1 MIQIRHY
8 AASGTLAK
16 TIALTYDN
24 VGNLKTYNDGITS
37 AAYDYDDVYRKT
49 QETVNYGAFSLTTS
63 YAYNKNGTKKSF
75 TYPGGVTIDYT
86 YDGNNQ
92 PLGMNIP
99 GAGYLTYNTYRWN
112 RPTAITLPGGGTK
125 QYDYDPLMRTKTIAG
140 NNPSQNPILS
150 YQYGYDKMDNIT
162 QKNTEHGN
170 YGYGYDEL
178 YRLIQAAN
186 AAQGDEAY
194 TYDQVGNR
202 LTSTAASD
210 WTYNQNNEFQSYS
223 GVSFQYDANGNA
235 TQKNEGAQ
243 IRDFIYDADNRLI
256 EVRDGSNSTIATYS
270 YDLFGRRIK
279 KDVGGTVTYYLYSD
293 EGLIGEYGSAGNEIK
308 TYGYKPN
315 STWTTDPVFMKEGG
329 NHYFYHNDHLG
340 TPQKITTLSGAVVWS
355 ASYDAFGKATVD
367 ASSTIVSNLRFP
379 GQYFDEETRLHYN
392 WFRYYEPESGRY
404 VQKDPAGLIGGINLF
419 AYVFNSP
426 LHYLDPWGLY
436 GPGVH
441 RDDTQRIA
449 IEVGMSP
456 DCAKIIAMYNNNVD
470 KKYDPV
476 FGEDNQI
483 NQRNWHFIPRSRVDE
498 LINNAMNTGSQ
509 EDFGEALHALQDYYS
524 HTLTGFKPGLGHFLA
539 KPDPDIP
546 ANYPELYSAM
556 LEETRQKIMQ
566 FTEIH
571 KCPPQ

>member
-340 TPQKITTLSGAVVWS
+340 TPQKMTTVSGAVAWS
-355 ASYDAFGKATVD
+355 ATYDAFGKATVD
-367 ASSTIVSNLRFP
+367 AGATVANNLRFP
-379 GQYFDEETRLHYN
+379 GQYNDQETGLHYN
-392 WFRYYEPESGRY
+392 YFRDYSPIIGRY
-404 VQKDPAGLIGGINLF
+404 IEEDPVGLRGGIDLY
-419 AYVFNSP
+419 AYVSNRP
-426 LHYLDPWGLY
+426 IILLDPWGLWTYPTTGPIRGNDAWGSGAY
-436 GPGVH
+436 GARRDGGSRKHAGVDYSGVPGSNVYAPIGG
-441 RDDTQRIA
+441 TVEIIGGGVRITGQFDGEKYSVRVLH
-449 IEVGMSP
+449 INVTVERG
-456 DCAKIIAMYNNNVD
+456 KINEGDIIGTV
-470 KKYDPV
+470 
-476 FGEDNQI
+476 ED
-483 NQRNWHFIPRSRVDE
+483 
-498 LINNAMNTGSQ
+498 LQ
-509 EDFGEALHALQDYYS
+509 EDYPRIIDHAHVEIYKRENKQDKRKNPRNY
-524 HTLTGFKPGLGHFLA
+524 
-539 KPDPDIP
+539 IP
-546 ANYPELYSAM
+546 PYNPCE
-556 LEETRQKIMQ
+556 
-566 FTEIH
+566 
-571 KCPPQ
+571 